1 MLRIAYFISSSNF
14 SHPYFVNALTGI
26 GVDKN
31 TVVFLSPNI
40 GYFSFEEEDDLP
52 LDSLP
57 MLLHDDLDVL
67 FSILLS
73 HEIGPFEESLLPTCL
88 SLFPNESTYLSELIL
103 KMTMYGNF
111 SFYGPML
118 SLFSSIP
125 HELMLTAKAYLVSG
139 CNAIKASKILFIHR
153 NTFSYR
159 LNQFIELTNL
169 DIRDYHNATFLEL
182 YFALS
187 KQKYS

>member
-31 TVVFLSPNI
+31 TIVFLSPNI
-40 GYFSFEEEDDLP
+40 GYFS
-52 LDSLP
+52 
-57 MLLHDDLDVL
+57 
-67 FSILLS
+67 
-73 HEIGPFEESLLPTCL
+73 FEESLLPTCL

-118 SLFSSIP
+118 SLFTSIP
-125 HELMLTAKAYLVSG
+125 HELMLTARAYLVSG